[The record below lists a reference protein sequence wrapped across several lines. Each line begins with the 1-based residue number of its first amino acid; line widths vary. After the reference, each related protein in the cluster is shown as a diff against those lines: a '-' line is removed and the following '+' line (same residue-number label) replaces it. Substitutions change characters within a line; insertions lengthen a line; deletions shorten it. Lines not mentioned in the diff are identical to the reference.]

1 MLPIKVERQSIVPMP
16 FLNAKRLGGSMELD
30 SSHQSSLV
38 LSICSKTLQSEEDN
52 AIGRNDVFEFD
63 LGIGMTL

>member
-1 MLPIKVERQSIVPMP
+1 MKVERHFMVPKP
-16 FLNAKRLGGSMELD
+16 FLKAKRLGGKIDLD

-38 LSICSKTLQSEEDN
+38 MSMNSKSLHSEDDK

-63 LGIGMTL
+63 LGMGITL

>member
-1 MLPIKVERQSIVPMP
+1 MKVERHSMVPMP
-16 FLNAKRLGGSMELD
+16 FLNAKRLGGSMEFD

-38 LSICSKTLQSEEDN
+38 LSICSKTLHSEEDS
-52 AIGRNDVFEFD
+52 AIGRKDVFEFD